1 MRGMT
6 IPTATARQAARD
18 ALEGLALGDA
28 FGERWFGLFR
38 TPAEAF
44 EQIRAR
50 RTPAEA
56 PWHWTDDTAMALCVY
71 RALLDQ
77 DGVNR
82 TQLAAMFGATFLADP
97 GRGYGHGM
105 KRLLP
110 VLAEQPQRWESEA
123 ATLFDGQ
130 GSLGNGAA
138 MRVAPL
144 GAWFADDLDETAE
157 QAAYSAEVTHAHPE
171 GVAGAVAVALRPS
184 RPDLAG
190 RPPPGIP
197 PGSTGETP
205 KYTQY
210 EGVPPALPAGR
221 PTTRADPTRSE
232 REGLAAALA
241 ARGRTDGGAPAG
253 APLLREVA
261 ARTPAGAVREGVR
274 AAAELSPGTEPWRA
288 ADLLGNGQ
296 RVRASD
302 TVPFALWSAAH
313 HLDSLTD
320 ALWTTAEGLGDVD
333 TTCAITGGV
342 VAARTGLTA
351 VPAAWRERREGLPG
365 WVAQE

>member
-1 MRGMT
+1 MT
-6 IPTATARQAARD
+6 ATPTATARQAARRAARD

-28 FGERWFGLFR
+28 FGERWFKLLR
-38 TPAEAF
+38 PPAEAF

-50 RTPAEA
+50 RTPVES
-56 PWHWTDDTAMALCVY
+56 PWHWTDDTATALCVY
-71 RALLDQ
+71 RALLDH

-97 GRGYGHGM
+97 GRGYGRGM

-110 VLAEQPQRWESEA
+110 VLAEHPQRWETEA
-123 ATLFDGQ
+123 AALFDGQ

-144 GAWFADDLDETAE
+144 GAWFAADLDETAE
-157 QAAYSAEVTHAHPE
+157 QAVYSAEVTHAHPE
-171 GVAGAVAVALRPS
+171 GIAGAVAVA
-184 RPDLAG
+184 
-190 RPPPGIP
+190 
-197 PGSTGETP
+197 
-205 KYTQY
+205 
-210 EGVPPALPAGR
+210 
-221 PTTRADPTRSE
+221 
-232 REGLAAALA
+232 LAAALA
-241 ARGRTDGGAPAG
+241 ARGRTDGDAAPAG
-253 APLLREVA
+253 AELLREVA
-261 ARTPAGAVREGVR
+261 ARTPSGAVREGVT
-274 AAAELSPGTEPWRA
+274 AAADLPAATEPWRA

-296 RVRASD
+296 RIRASD

-342 VAARTGLTA
+342 VAARTGLSG
-351 VPAAWRERREGLPG
+351 VPAAWRERREELPG
-365 WVAQE
+365 WVAEG

>member
-1 MRGMT
+1 MT

-82 TQLAAMFGATFLADP
+82 TRLAAMFGATFLADP

-110 VLAEQPQRWESEA
+110 VLAEQPQRWETGA
-123 ATLFDGQ
+123 AALFDGQ

-144 GAWFADDLDETAE
+144 GAWFAADLDETAE
-157 QAAYSAEVTHAHPE
+157 QAAHSAEVTHAHPE
-171 GVAGAVAVALRPS
+171 GIAGAVAVAL
-184 RPDLAG
+184 
-190 RPPPGIP
+190 
-197 PGSTGETP
+197 
-205 KYTQY
+205 
-210 EGVPPALPAGR
+210 
-221 PTTRADPTRSE
+221 
-232 REGLAAALA
+232 AAALA
-241 ARGRTDGGAPAG
+241 ALGRTEGGAPAG
-253 APLLREVA
+253 AELLHEVA
-261 ARTPAGAVREGVR
+261 ARTPDGAVREGVR

-296 RVRASD
+296 RVRAGD

-342 VAARTGLTA
+342 VAARTGLSG
-351 VPAAWRERREGLPG
+351 VPAAWRERREELPR

>member
-1 MRGMT
+1 MT
-6 IPTATARQAARD
+6 TTTTPARQAARD

-38 TPAEAF
+38 APAEAV

-50 RTPAEA
+50 RTPEES

-82 TQLAAMFGATFLADP
+82 TLLAAMFGATFLADP
-97 GRGYGHGM
+97 ARGYGYGM
-105 KRLLP
+105 TRLLP
-110 VLAEQPQRWESEA
+110 VLAERPERWSSEA
-123 ATLFDGQ
+123 RELFEGQ

-144 GAWFADDLDETAE
+144 GAWFADDLDEAAE
-157 QAAYSAEVTHAHPE
+157 QAAHSAEVTHTHPE
-171 GVAGAVAVALRPS
+171 GVAGAVAVA
-184 RPDLAG
+184 
-190 RPPPGIP
+190 
-197 PGSTGETP
+197 
-205 KYTQY
+205 
-210 EGVPPALPAGR
+210 V
-221 PTTRADPTRSE
+221 
-232 REGLAAALA
+232 AAALA
-241 ARGRTDGGAPAG
+241 ARGRTAGGGPAG
-253 APLLREVA
+253 AGLLHEVA
-261 ARTPAGAVREGVR
+261 ARTPAGAIRAGVT
-274 AAAELSPGTEPWRA
+274 AAADLPAGTEPRRA

-296 RVRASD
+296 RIRASD

-313 HLDSLTD
+313 HLDDLAG

-342 VAARTGLTA
+342 VAARTGLSG
-351 VPAAWRERREGLPG
+351 VPAAWLERRETLPE
-365 WVAQE
+365 WVAEGE